1 MWVCSYLVGQ
11 YDIVIDNLTG
21 EHILLSGTSRPEHII
36 VTWSASLSQQ
46 IIQTTSLNCEIKPC
60 SCKFLSKQTQ
70 RVRCRTFRHP
80 ASFLPFVHTNE
91 YTVFKL
97 CFPNIEWMSESQP
110 MTTKLIQNAPSLEVE
125 EISASLPRQ
134 WEDVKS
140 PLKSL
145 LVTTGPFKT
154 YYNWVCYLL
163 SFRPEPT
170 LSSCRD
176 GCLANREYCV
186 FSA

>member
-1 MWVCSYLVGQ
+1 MNTFFWAAHQDL
-11 YDIVIDNLTG
+11 N
-21 EHILLSGTSRPEHII
+21 TSI
-36 VTWSASLSQQ
+36 VTWSASLQPTNV
-46 IIQTTSLNCEIKPC
+46 QTTSLNSEIKPC

-80 ASFLPFVHTNE
+80 ALFLPFVHTNE

-110 MTTKLIQNAPSLEVE
+110 MSTQLIQNALSLED
-125 EISASLPRQ
+125 ISASLPRQ

-140 PLKSL
+140 PFKSL

-170 LSSCRD
+170 LVLVP
-176 GCLANREYCV
+176 CLLLG
-186 FSA
+186 